1 MCFYLQNILKIS
13 RNDFIKIFTNYALL
27 IVVIA
32 LSILPSLYAW
42 INIKASWDPYSSE
55 ATGRLKIS
63 IANNDKG
70 TTFND
75 LYINLGNKLVDELK
89 NNETLGWEFLSS
101 SKSEEKLKFG
111 KVYANIEVPEDFSKD
126 LLSFVTNDIK
136 KPKLIYIINEKL
148 NAIAPKI
155 TSKGAD
161 TIQNTINEEIIKT
174 ISTVLLNMARD
185 AGINIEENIMP
196 KFLEASKF
204 LHEALDSYDTLYK
217 GIDDSKDK
225 VNSIENFVSEISL
238 NVPKIEEIL
247 NNADTIMESL
257 DNYIVTIQG
266 GLNSVLPLIKK
277 NIDIASSISESLN
290 STIENLNNEEV
301 LNSINNIKDNLTDIN
316 NIIKGTVD
324 IMESI
329 NNLAHSD
336 VLSEIISSIREKEEK
351 LNNILKNDF
360 SNYEGFNDI
369 SEGIKDINKLLSY
382 INENFDSQISPEINS
397 ILNNSLKTISSINK
411 IIRETKNELPSIV
424 SAISSAKELLN
435 IGVSGMDKLMEI
447 LPNVKE
453 EIDDITIKIDNI
465 NSNKNITDLIELI
478 KNNVSERIDYLQNPV
493 EIENVTMYPMGNYGS
508 QMAPF
513 YSVLASWV
521 GLTFLISMFKVNTS
535 GLEKSYEVYFGK
547 MGLFMAISII
557 QGFIIALG
565 DLYFL
570 KINCK
575 FPVLFIISMII
586 TSIVFTI
593 IVYTLVSVFANVGK
607 VIAIILM
614 ILQVAG
620 SGGTFPIQLTSN
632 FFIKLNPYLPF
643 TYAISLLRESIGGP
657 VKEIILYDIF
667 CLTIFSI
674 IALLIGVILKKYINK
689 VMNNFTDVLEESNLV
704 Q

>member
-1 MCFYLQNILKIS
+1 M
-13 RNDFIKIFTNYALL
+13 
-27 IVVIA
+27 
-32 LSILPSLYAW
+32 
-42 INIKASWDPYSSE
+42 
-55 ATGRLKIS
+55 
-63 IANNDKG
+63 
-70 TTFND
+70 
-75 LYINLGNKLVDELK
+75 
-89 NNETLGWEFLSS
+89 
-101 SKSEEKLKFG
+101 
-111 KVYANIEVPEDFSKD
+111 
-126 LLSFVTNDIK
+126 
-136 KPKLIYIINEKL
+136 
-148 NAIAPKI
+148 
-155 TSKGAD
+155 
-161 TIQNTINEEIIKT
+161 
-174 ISTVLLNMARD
+174 
-185 AGINIEENIMP
+185 
-196 KFLEASKF
+196 
-204 LHEALDSYDTLYK
+204 
-217 GIDDSKDK
+217 
-225 VNSIENFVSEISL
+225 
-238 NVPKIEEIL
+238 
-247 NNADTIMESL
+247 
-257 DNYIVTIQG
+257 
-266 GLNSVLPLIKK
+266 
-277 NIDIASSISESLN
+277 
-290 STIENLNNEEV
+290 
-301 LNSINNIKDNLTDIN
+301 
-316 NIIKGTVD
+316 
-324 IMESI
+324 
-329 NNLAHSD
+329 
-336 VLSEIISSIREKEEK
+336 
-351 LNNILKNDF
+351 
-360 SNYEGFNDI
+360 
-369 SEGIKDINKLLSY
+369 
-382 INENFDSQISPEINS
+382 
-397 ILNNSLKTISSINK
+397 
-411 IIRETKNELPSIV
+411 
-424 SAISSAKELLN
+424 SSAKELLN

-453 EIDDITIKIDNI
+453 KIDDITIKIDNI

-689 VMNNFTDVLEESNLV
+689 VMNNFADVLEESNLV